1 MADADDPAPH
11 TIADAAASF
20 VEEYDDGAATLET
33 VLAVDDDHETW
44 EFAELPLDSGTFGEL
59 VSRNIVVKDDGEYRV
74 SSREGVRAGLTG
86 EELADE
92 SESTSVSRDL
102 SDVVTVDWR
111 SVGALAG
118 ALVFLFVM
126 RLVNYGSVFRDEYVV
141 SPGNDPY
148 YYRYWMDELLA
159 ESDGVTDWGV
169 VTSMPDGAAGLR
181 PLTHA
186 SNWFVAELLGGDQWA
201 ADMVAAWLPVVA
213 TLALGVVI
221 YWLAVVVTDDVRVG
235 VASVVLLALMPV
247 HAVYSGVGFLEHRLY
262 QYFWLGVTL
271 LGLAWLA
278 MDLRRRRTVAPTTRE
293 AVLGHC
299 RSPWAWLAAVTFGV
313 ALALSAHAWGGSIL
327 MYIPAAGYVGM
338 KAALDAREDV
348 SPVLANG
355 PLIGGLVVSALLSA
369 FLHLRWGWH
378 ESFIAVVPA
387 VVVVGALGVVVIGE
401 GWRRVD
407 HGVPVSVFVGLQ
419 VLLTGVALAA
429 FRSNWT
435 EEWGRLRERA
445 DDVFFREHHGATE
458 TASLFATENSIIL
471 EPLAQLGATFYL
483 AIIVLGWAIWVVS
496 RRYEPA
502 WLLLSVYTLF
512 WIALAGFQVR
522 FAAQLAI
529 PMAVLGGL
537 ALVYLLAWVDLARL
551 PRPFREGDVD
561 DRGGSPSTRRTAAD
575 GGDPEPSIIVSRDW
589 RKLATLAWIA
599 LLVCGMS
606 LFFVPSLSA
615 QTAYGDAEVAAT
627 VAIEEHALETD
638 REYPDN
644 FVLSPWGDNR
654 MHNFFVNGEASSYSY
669 AANNFDEFRTAS
681 DPDDWY
687 DQFEDRV
694 GYVVMPGTSE
704 MPAEMAQTQ
713 LHENYGAGGNETD
726 GLAHYQ
732 AIYLDEEAS
741 AFAVVPGATITGSGE
756 AGEELSLE
764 TEVSV
769 SDETFTYERTVTVDE
784 DGSFAVTVPY
794 PGEYII
800 GDSELE
806 VSMDDVENGEQV
818 VLE

>member
-1 MADADDPAPH
+1 MADADDPAPQS
-11 TIADAAASF
+11 IADATASF

-44 EFAELPLDSGTFGEL
+44 EFSALPLDSGTFGEL
-59 VSRNIVVKDDGEYRV
+59 VSREIVVKDDGEYRV
-74 SSREGVRAGLTG
+74 SSRDGVRAGLTG
-86 EELADE
+86 EELTDE
-92 SESTSVSRDL
+92 SESTSVSRDFTEA
-102 SDVVTVDWR
+102 VAVDWR
-111 SVGALAG
+111 AAGALAG
-118 ALVFLFVM
+118 ALVFLFAM
-126 RLVNYGSVFRDEYVV
+126 RLVNYGSVFRGEYVV

-186 SNWFVAELLGGDQWA
+186 SNWFFAELLGGDQWA

-235 VASVVLLALMPV
+235 VASVVLLALTPV

-278 MDLRRRRTVAPTTRE
+278 MDLRRRRAAAPTTRD
-293 AVLGHC
+293 AVFGHC
-299 RSPWAWLAAVTFGV
+299 RSPWAWFAAVTFGV

-348 SPVLANG
+348 SPVLANA
-355 PLIGGLVVSALLSA
+355 PLVGGLVVSGSLAA

-401 GWRRVD
+401 GWRQLD
-407 HGVPVSVFVGLQ
+407 PGIPVSVFVGLQ
-419 VLLTGVALAA
+419 VLFTGVALAA
-429 FRSNWT
+429 FRSLWA
-435 EEWGRLRERA
+435 EEWSRLRERA

-458 TASLFATENSIIL
+458 LQSLFATENSIIL

-483 AIIVLGWAIWVVS
+483 AIVVLGWAIWLTS

-512 WIALAGFQVR
+512 WLALAVFQVR
-522 FAAQLAI
+522 FAAQLAV
-529 PMAVLGGL
+529 PVSVLGGL
-537 ALVYLLAWVDLARL
+537 GLVSLLAWVDLARL
-551 PRPFREGDVD
+551 PRPFRTDGGDD
-561 DRGGSPSTRRTAAD
+561 HDGTASIRRAAAD
-575 GGDPEPSIIVSRDW
+575 GGDPEPSIIVSREW
-589 RKLATLAWIA
+589 RKLAMLAWIA

-606 LFFVPSLSA
+606 LLFVPSLSA
-615 QTAYGDAEVAAT
+615 QTAYGDAEVEAT
-627 VAIEEHALETD
+627 AAIEGHALETD

-654 MHNFFVNGEASSYSY
+654 MHNYFVNGEASSYGY
-669 AANNFDEFRTAS
+669 AANNFGEFQAAT

-694 GYVVMPGTSE
+694 GYVVLSGSPE
-704 MPAEMAQTQ
+704 MPAETAQTQ
-713 LHENYGAGGNETD
+713 LHGNYSAGENETD

-732 AIYLDEEAS
+732 AIYLDDEAS
-741 AFAVVPGATITGSGE
+741 AFAVVPGATIAGSGE
-756 AGEELSLE
+756 AGEDLSLE
-764 TEVSV
+764 TEVAV
-769 SDETFTYERTVTVDE
+769 SDETFTYERTVAVDE
-784 DGSFAVTVPY
+784 DGSFSVTVPY
-794 PGEYII
+794 PGEYTI
-800 GDSELE
+800 GDNERE
-806 VSMDDVENGEQV
+806 VSMADVENGEQV